1 MYLIVAY
8 DVPAERTE
16 KYRKLLTRYLTHFQ
30 YSVFAGDM
38 TEVEYRRMR
47 QNIDTL
53 YKDTDHIIFI
63 QTANRRNINV
73 EIVHDGVKQKDTS
86 HLGSAIV

>member
-1 MYLIVAY
+1 MYLIAAY

-16 KYRKLLTRYLTHFQ
+16 KYRKLLTRYLIHFQ
-30 YSVFAGDM
+30 YSVFAGDI

-47 QNIDTL
+47 QSIDAL
-53 YKDTDHIIFI
+53 YEDADHVIFI
-63 QTANRRNINV
+63 RTANRRNICI
-73 EIVHDGVKQKDTS
+73 EILKEGVKQKDLS